1 MPAAPPGGPVEHLQ
15 RLLETLRF
23 LRGDHGCPWDR
34 EQTFDAMCGFLID
47 EAYELQDAA
56 RTDDTVGAAE
66 ELGDVL
72 FLLLSCVLMLQER
85 SGPDVGEIARR
96 TEEKIIR
103 RHPHVFGDR
112 DARSAAEGARHWRDV
127 KDAEAKA
134 RGDTAPRLLDSLPRS
149 LPALRRALT
158 VQRRV
163 AAVGFEWENAEQVR
177 AKIVEETEE
186 LRLVVQGGDP
196 RRIEDELGDMLFS
209 VINLG
214 RFLGVD
220 PEAALQSTV
229 GKFVQRFGRVEDAL
243 RARGRTLEEA
253 TLQEMDAHWEEAKR
267 LEAAAAV
274 PPDSG
279 PPRPTSG
286 AA

>member
-1 MPAAPPGGPVEHLQ
+1 MDNLQ
-15 RLLETLRF
+15 QLTETLRT

-34 EQTFDAMCGFLID
+34 EQTLDSMSGYLID

-56 RTDDTVGAAE
+56 RAADTAGAAE

-72 FLLLSCVLMLQER
+72 FLLLSCVLLLQER
-85 SGPDVGEIARR
+85 GGPDLDDIARR
-96 TEEKIIR
+96 TRDKIVR

-112 DARSAAEGARHWRDV
+112 RARDAAEGARHWRDM

-134 RGDTAPRLLDSLPRS
+134 RGETAPRLLESLPRS

-163 AAVGFEWENAEQVR
+163 ASVGFEWETAEQVR

-186 LRLVVQGGDP
+186 LREVVQCGDP

-220 PEAALQSTV
+220 PESALQGTV
-229 GKFVQRFGRVEDAL
+229 SKFVQRFGQVEDAL
-243 RARGRTLEEA
+243 RARGRSLEEA

-267 LEAAAAV
+267 REG
-274 PPDSG
+274 PPSADSG
-279 PPRPTSG
+279 PPRRSS
-286 AA
+286 A